1 MPTLI
6 PAIRADMGNRT
17 YFVGKMRARDICQQV
32 GIAAELED
40 WEQLTIEELYQRDLN
55 RRRVEREIAPYLVN
69 TDDRFFGSIIVLVND
84 PDSIEFETISDF
96 GAKLPKSYELASTDL
111 GFLTVGAGHG
121 AATSGALVALDG
133 QHRLAALRLT
143 VQGSA
148 IRGPYDK
155 EVADDEVT
163 AIFVLNNSEVESR
176 RLFTTLNRSAR
187 KVSRHD
193 LLLMSEDD
201 GRSVVARRLVSRPL
215 LAPRGLE
222 DDPLVKWTGNT
233 ITANDKA
240 LTTLNA
246 LNDGVSIVADAVKAP
261 FALRKDYSLRPSD
274 AELAMVEAE
283 TEKWLNMI
291 FDAFPEL
298 VELREH
304 PNAVTAA
311 RVGDQPISMV
321 LKPAGFVVL
330 FRAIAAMIDP
340 TQGGMPDLTS
350 AMSALSRLDWSL
362 DAPHWKGLLIT
373 PKGTISGRRNEWN
386 LAADVMA
393 AIASGD
399 RATSHFLEEV
409 TSRYQTQL
417 GDDKATLPSISEA
430 KR

>member
-1 MPTLI
+1 
-6 PAIRADMGNRT
+6 MGNRT

-40 WEQLTIEELYQRDLN
+40 WKQLTIEELYQRDLN

-96 GAKLPKSYELASTDL
+96 EAKLPKSYELASRDL
-111 GFLTVGAGHG
+111 GFLTVGTGNR
-121 AATSGALVALDG
+121 AASSGALVALDG
-133 QHRLAALRLT
+133 QHRLAALRMT
-143 VQGSA
+143 VQGAA
-148 IRGPYDK
+148 IRGAYDK
-155 EVADDEVT
+155 DVGDDEVT
-163 AIFVLNNSEVESR
+163 AIFVLNNSEIESR

-201 GRSVVARRLVSRPL
+201 GRSVIARRLVSRPL

-222 DDPLVKWTGNT
+222 DDPLVKWTGNSIAT
-233 ITANDKA
+233 NDRA

-246 LNDGVSIVADAVKAP
+246 LSDGVGVVAEAMEAP

-274 AELAMVEAE
+274 AELMMVEAE
-283 TEKWLNMI
+283 TEQWLNAI

-298 VELREH
+298 MSLRDN
-304 PNAVTAA
+304 PNNVISERASDRPV
-311 RVGDQPISMV
+311 SMV

-330 FRAIAAMIDP
+330 FQAIAAMTNP
-340 TQGGMPDLTS
+340 RQGGMQDL
-350 AMSALSRLDWSL
+350 AEAVNALSQLNWAL
-362 DAPHWKGLLIT
+362 NAPHWKGLLMT
-373 PKGTISGRRNEWN
+373 PKGTISGRRSEWN
-386 LAADVMA
+386 LAADVIA

-399 RATSHFLEEV
+399 KANNHFADEV
-409 TSRYQTQL
+409 TVRYQAQL
-417 GDDKATLPSISEA
+417 DDALANLPSVLEA
-430 KR
+430 GR